1 MPALR
6 ENVNQGLL
14 ENIRM
19 ALETLRTNKLRS
31 GLTLLSITVAVT
43 TLIAVVALLMG
54 LDQSIQESIQ
64 SYGTNTAF
72 FSHLPSG
79 PHFGRLS
86 KEERQRKPLSYD
98 DYLVVR
104 DACNACKDVTV
115 SLFNDQL
122 NWARYKGEEVSG
134 LDFRGTTAEFF
145 SVYANAVVK
154 QGRAFTEVENEHRVP
169 VAIIGED
176 IAKGLFPNAN
186 PIGKEILITGQ
197 PFQVLGVF
205 EKPKGGLG
213 GPDNSDLRA
222 VIPYWTFRK
231 IYPLAK
237 NHGIR
242 VEAYA
247 GKLDVA
253 VDEARVALR
262 RSRKVPYTSRDD
274 FDYQTSDSL
283 IENFHQ
289 IVGMVALAVIV
300 IASVGLMIGGVGV
313 MNIMLVSV
321 TERTREI
328 GVRKAIGARRKD
340 IIWQFLVEAMVL
352 AATGG
357 MGGVLVGYAIS
368 TAIHAA
374 VPTLP
379 TYVPL
384 WAVIV
389 GVSVAA
395 STGLFFGMYPAVK
408 AARLDPVVALR
419 YE

>member
-1 MPALR
+1 MALLK
-6 ENVNQGLL
+6 ESVHQGLL

-31 GLTLLSITVAVT
+31 ALTLLSISVAVT

-98 DYLVVR
+98 DYLIVR
-104 DACNACKDVTV
+104 EACTACKDVTV
-115 SLFNDQL
+115 SLFNDQF
-122 NWARYKGEEVSG
+122 NIARYKGDEVTA

-154 QGRAFTEVENEHRVP
+154 QGRAFTEVENEHHMP
-169 VAIIGED
+169 VVVIGED
-176 IAKGLFPNAN
+176 IAKGLFPNQN
-186 PIGKEILITGQ
+186 PVGKEILISGAQ
-197 PFQVLGVF
+197 FEVLGVF

-213 GPDNSDLRA
+213 GPDNSDNRA
-222 VIPYWTFRK
+222 VVPYWTFRK
-231 IYPLAK
+231 LYPSAK

-242 VEAYA
+242 VEAFA
-247 GKLDVA
+247 GRLDVA
-253 VDEARVALR
+253 VDQARAALR
-262 RSRKVPYTSRDD
+262 RSRRVAYTARDD

-289 IVGMVALAVIV
+289 IVGMVALAVMV

-328 GVRKAIGARRKD
+328 GVRKAMGARRQD

-357 MGGVLVGYAIS
+357 LVGVAAGYAIS
-368 TAIHAA
+368 TTVHAV
-374 VPTLP
+374 VPSLP

-384 WAVIV
+384 WAVVV